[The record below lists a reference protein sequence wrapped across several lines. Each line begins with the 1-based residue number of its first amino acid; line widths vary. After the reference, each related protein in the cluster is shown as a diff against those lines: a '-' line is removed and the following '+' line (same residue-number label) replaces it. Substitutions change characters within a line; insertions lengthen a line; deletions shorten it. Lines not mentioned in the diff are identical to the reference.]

1 MTMPHTLPRR
11 SILGL
16 LFALGCDA
24 AVRPE
29 PTQPTASDSSAP
41 SPSQST
47 MPTEA
52 APSATQPSATQ
63 PSAAAPPAD
72 AVERL
77 AKSSNTFGFD
87 LWKRLPDPAKNQVI
101 SPASLSTALA
111 MTWGGAKGAT
121 ASEMQAVLKLEG
133 AQGEVMKTAGE
144 LASSLGDPKRDVVF
158 RIANRLFGEKSYRF
172 EHPYLDAT
180 RAAYG
185 APLEALDFA
194 RATEASRARINAWV
208 EEQTEKRIKD
218 LVPPRGVDP
227 DTRLVLVNALY
238 FLGDWAEP
246 FDKERTRPNAFH
258 LSATEKAD
266 VPTMS
271 RGGSMLYAETA
282 ELTALDLPYRGNSMS
297 MLFVVPRDIDGLA
310 KLEGGFDAAKL
321 DGLVKALK
329 HESVFASVPKFE
341 VAPPSSLEVG
351 DQLKAL
357 GMKLAFDRD
366 KADFTGIA
374 NPPTPADRLY
384 IGKVFHKGFVR
395 VDEKGTEAAA
405 ATAVAMPRAGSAPPA
420 KTYEFKAD
428 RPFLFFLRDRQS
440 GLVLFMGRV
449 VDPRAK

>member
-1 MTMPHTLPRR
+1 MTPMNALSRR
-11 SILGL
+11 SLLGL
-16 LFALGCDA
+16 FFAIGCDA

-29 PTQPTASDSSAP
+29 PTQPTASDSSPP
-41 SPSQST
+41 SPAESAVPTSQT
-47 MPTEA
+47 
-52 APSATQPSATQ
+52 
-63 PSAAAPPAD
+63 PSAATPPAD

-77 AKSSNTFGFD
+77 AKSSNVFGFD
-87 LWKRLPDPAKNQVI
+87 LWKRLSDPAKNQVI

-133 AQGEVMKTAGE
+133 TQGEVMKTAGE

-172 EHPYLDAT
+172 EQAYLDAT

-194 RATEASRARINAWV
+194 KATEASRARINAWV
-208 EEQTEKRIKD
+208 EEQTEKRIED

-238 FLGDWAEP
+238 FLGDWDEP

-258 LSATEKAD
+258 LSATAEGRRAHD
-266 VPTMS
+266 VA
-271 RGGSMLYAETA
+271 RRLDALRRDA
-282 ELTALDLPYRGNSMS
+282 ELSALELPYEGQSMS
-297 MLFVVPRDIDGLA
+297 MLFVVPREIDGLA
-310 KLEGGFDAAKL
+310 KLESGFDAAKL
-321 DGLVKALK
+321 DGLVTALK

-357 GMKLAFDRD
+357 GMKLAFDRE

-374 NPPTPADRLY
+374 NPPTPDDRLY